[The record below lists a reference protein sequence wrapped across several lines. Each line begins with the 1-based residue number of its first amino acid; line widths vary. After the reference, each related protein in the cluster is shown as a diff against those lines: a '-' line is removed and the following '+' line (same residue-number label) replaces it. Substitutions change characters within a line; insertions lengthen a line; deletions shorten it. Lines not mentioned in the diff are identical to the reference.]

1 MYPIQVIYTYIISLQ
16 IYPIN
21 KRSSFVWHLSCT
33 LGSWSILLSD
43 FWASAMIYYFNVII
57 SCSICPLPRITI
69 IFSISLVTICQ
80 LSACFLYL
88 SFHIPLCAFC
98 LSKCNL
104 LLRKWNGSTGRTKQ
118 TNKQTTT
125 TKTHCILCFGLQKEV
140 KMLLLFFLASYILL
154 LIKII

>member
-118 TNKQTTT
+118 TNKQQQQKPTAFSVLVFR
-125 TKTHCILCFGLQKEV
+125 KKWKCFCC
-140 KMLLLFFLASYILL
+140 FFLLCIFFF
-154 LIKII
+154 